1 MISLSDSL
9 RVQMFVEGVNP
20 IAQSNWLLVWFAVWQ
35 TGCLTH
41 LLSDWITESSIYPFH
56 SMPFHFVYS
65 LSDSLIRQSFDG
77 LLAKRLW
84 LLACFCDCVCF
95 DSFIAMFRLAESWIS
110 GLFDWFEQLAVYV
123 CVTWSPAPVPGTPL
137 PVSLRLRKNPQISKK
152 VTRNTQINR
161 TPKARQSPYIYQLWN
176 WIHLWPVGKGVF
188 FFQSKQ
194 PLQITSI
201 TMYIHLNGLRSTPG
215 TSTNGVPKSNRS
227 WHKKVD
233 LLSVRPHLKHCWPDG
248 QARVRVHQSLHF
260 LVFSFHQ
267 FSGRWKQNIKWLIWH
282 PFMCEIWFQSQSKT
296 AFGKLRHRG
305 I

>member
-1 MISLSDSL
+1 M
-9 RVQMFVEGVNP
+9 
-20 IAQSNWLLVWFAVWQ
+20 
-35 TGCLTH
+35 
-41 LLSDWITESSIYPFH
+41 
-56 SMPFHFVYS
+56 
-65 LSDSLIRQSFDG
+65 
-77 LLAKRLW
+77 
-84 LLACFCDCVCF
+84 
-95 DSFIAMFRLAESWIS
+95 
-110 GLFDWFEQLAVYV
+110 

-137 PVSLRLRKNPQISKK
+137 PVSLRLRKKPADFHESYKKHPNKSHTKGKAISSISTMK
-152 VTRNTQINR
+152 
-161 TPKARQSPYIYQLWN
+161 
-176 WIHLWPVGKGVF
+176 WIHLWPLGKGVIS
-188 FFQSKQ
+188 FQSKQ

-267 FSGRWKQNIKWLIWH
+267 FSGRWKQNIQWLIWH